1 MGRSFGCVA
10 ARGPGGTMKSY
21 VGVGVAVGVGVRT
34 ALGRRVRVSPREN
47 SYSARRDTT

>member
-1 MGRSFGCVA
+1 
-10 ARGPGGTMKSY
+10 MKSY